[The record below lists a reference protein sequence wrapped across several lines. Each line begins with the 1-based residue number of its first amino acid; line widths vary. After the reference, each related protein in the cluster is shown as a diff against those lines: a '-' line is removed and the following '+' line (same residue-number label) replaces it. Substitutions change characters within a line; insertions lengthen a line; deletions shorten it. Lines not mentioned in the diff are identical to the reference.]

1 MNCKNYSLKELCE
14 MYIRMI
20 TTGINGIMRMQIHG
34 CIAERIGSSYEDLR
48 MILHNLD
55 KEIGFDI
62 TDLYTREEIRT
73 YANNLHERLK
83 HRMRKANEERKI

>member
-20 TTGINGIMRMQIHG
+20 VTGIDGMMRMQIHE
-34 CIAERIGSSYEDLR
+34 CIAEKIGSGYEDLKI
-48 MILHNLD
+48 ILHNLD

-62 TDLYTREEIRT
+62 TDNLYTREEIRT
-73 YANNLHERLK
+73 YANNFYERLV
-83 HRMRKANEERKI
+83 RWRKNNDPN

>member
-20 TTGINGIMRMQIHG
+20 VTGIDGIMRVQIHE
-34 CIAERIGSSYEDLR
+34 CIANKIGSSYEDLR
-48 MILHNLD
+48 TVLHNLD

-62 TDLYTREEIRT
+62 TDDLYTREEIRT
-73 YANNLHERLK
+73 YTNNLYERLK
-83 HRMRKANEERKI
+83 HRMEEENKDV